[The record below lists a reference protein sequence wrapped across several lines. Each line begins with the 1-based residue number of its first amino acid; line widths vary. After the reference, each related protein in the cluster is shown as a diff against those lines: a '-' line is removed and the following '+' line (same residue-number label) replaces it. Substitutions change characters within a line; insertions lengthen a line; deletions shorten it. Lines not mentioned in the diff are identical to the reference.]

1 MFKNSFSD
9 LGHKKDAKEWQM
21 MVLPVH
27 PKNAELLKK
36 YPNCRHCMSEKDILG
51 LTTLH
56 IQIREEIRLE
66 KLVKGHRSLEVTFPL
81 ARNNKRKALQMYDN
95 EKGLLSCINFGSYQL
110 SMPITLCNYIR

>member
-27 PKNAELLKK
+27 PKNAELLIK

-81 ARNNKRKALQMYDN
+81 ARNNKRKDLQVDIMHAIRKKMKTMSQ
-95 EKGLLSCINFGSYQL
+95 EQL
-110 SMPITLCNYIR
+110 EEFYSKLDA